1 MSRLCRARKQS
12 TLGIGEFFVRIFVRR
27 DKS

>member
-27 DKS
+27 D